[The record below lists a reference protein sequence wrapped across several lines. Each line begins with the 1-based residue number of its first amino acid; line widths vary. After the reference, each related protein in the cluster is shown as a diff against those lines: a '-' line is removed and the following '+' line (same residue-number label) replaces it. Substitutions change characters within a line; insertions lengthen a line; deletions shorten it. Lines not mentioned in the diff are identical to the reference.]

1 MGKFGYQSKDVRV
14 KPIEVLNGND
24 RLLIDNDGYEIR
36 IVANEEQIDGV
47 QDNLLEELEESIL
60 NLSFSPPAKKVKCY
74 SEDDNAREDIIREE
88 DKILQDCIPG
98 VREEMKKS
106 GNLDTWIRFNKMLA
120 SKEFPLYN
128 IAFLLFMD
136 VCKFLSLEN
145 TSSMRYSDKVKE
157 FWRIGFKLFH
167 GKWLRFMGGPKHRG
181 QLVLGQSSKGIY
193 KPSESLINFAIPH
206 RAVLSSDLSPLS
218 PENVSPGILETLLS
232 RFAQKAQTEPHKTYK
247 ICIDGKKINAA
258 ITSKEGDINLW
269 GFEDKPTLEE
279 RQSELSNEIEAMEYC
294 KQEVMKLQQMH
305 TSCFNDLRDDEQ
317 TTLSEML
324 RRLITSLS
332 KRLRTLRETVL
343 HEERTKDRLI
353 NSIDGDWRKSKLVFV
368 ISGLLT
374 HLFDL
379 KSCIRTILRDIDDL
393 CRYVVISQNTKWTCN
408 GVFNM
413 KPSREHI
420 TEDINISDTENY
432 RYVAQRSSA
441 WFAIRKIAKVTGS
454 TIYNALGLGKFK
466 FQLEHFDNVTFNK
479 PKTEHSSEVNLRL
492 QHGTEN
498 EVNASATFAANILPV
513 FHKDLSF
520 FEEGC
525 YKI

>member
-1 MGKFGYQSKDVRV
+1 
-14 KPIEVLNGND
+14 
-24 RLLIDNDGYEIR
+24 
-36 IVANEEQIDGV
+36 
-47 QDNLLEELEESIL
+47 
-60 NLSFSPPAKKVKCY
+60 
-74 SEDDNAREDIIREE
+74 
-88 DKILQDCIPG
+88 
-98 VREEMKKS
+98 
-106 GNLDTWIRFNKMLA
+106 
-120 SKEFPLYN
+120 
-128 IAFLLFMD
+128 
-136 VCKFLSLEN
+136 
-145 TSSMRYSDKVKE
+145 
-157 FWRIGFKLFH
+157 
-167 GKWLRFMGGPKHRG
+167 MGGQKHRG

-193 KPSESLINFAIPH
+193 KPSESFINFAIPH